1 MNTRAQNGKNVLIH
15 RRSFLGS
22 GLAAGLVLRTGSAL
36 GAPASGDSSSPVV
49 ETTAGKIRGSI
60 ENKVCAFRGVPYGAS
75 TAGAGRFMAPQKPQP
90 WSGVKDTVELGHR
103 SPQAASGLIPEVAA
117 VDAKEPS
124 GEDCLVLN
132 VWTPSPSS
140 GHKRPVMVWLHGG
153 GFTSGSGGFKI
164 YDGVNLAGKHDVVVV
179 TVNHRLNAFGY
190 LYLAD
195 LGGARYADSGNAGM
209 LDIVAALQWVHDNIA
224 NFGGDAGNVTI
235 FGQSGG
241 GAKVST
247 LLAMPAAKGLF
258 HRAVIESGASL
269 RGIPRDAANKSTEA
283 FLAKV
288 GLKSNQIDQLQNMP
302 VERLTQV
309 LAGGG
314 PAGAPGLRFGPV
326 VDGKTLPANPFD
338 PTAPEISANVP
349 LLIGTTQ
356 TEVTFFAGQ
365 QLDPIDEAAARARV
379 KQAFHLSDAD
389 TDKLIAAYKKTEA
402 GISNIDLALESASD
416 AFTWTNAITAAERK
430 VALEK
435 APTYMYYF
443 KWRSPVRD
451 GKLKA
456 MHCMEIPFV
465 FDNPDAGKPMTG
477 SGEDRYALAAK
488 ISGAWVA
495 FARTGNPSQKGLAWP
510 AYNTAKRATMILDD
524 KCEVVDDPRK
534 EVRLA
539 LASLPGSQ
547 FS

>member
-1 MNTRAQNGKNVLIH
+1 VTSRSRNGKNDLIH
-15 RRSFLGS
+15 RRSFLGNS
-22 GLAAGLVLRTGSAL
+22 LAAGLLLKATPAIAAAAKSDASA
-36 GAPASGDSSSPVV
+36 PVV
-49 ETTAGKIRGSI
+49 ETTAGKIRGTM
-60 ENKVCAFRGVPYGAS
+60 EDKVLAFRGVPYGAS
-75 TAGAGRFMAPQKPQP
+75 TAGSGRFMPPEKPQS
-90 WSGVKDTVELGHR
+90 WSGVKDTIELGYR

-117 VDAKEPS
+117 VDANEPS
-124 GEDCLVLN
+124 GEDCLMLN
-132 VWTPSPSS
+132 VWTPGTSG

-195 LGGARYADSGNAGM
+195 LGGAKYANSTNVGM
-209 LDIVAALQWVHDNIA
+209 LDIVAALRWVRDNIS
-224 NFGGDAGNVTI
+224 NFGGDPGNVTI

-247 LLAMPAAKGLF
+247 LLAMPSAKGLF

-288 GLKSNQIDQLQNMP
+288 GLKPNQIDELQRLP
-302 VERLTQV
+302 VDRMIKV
-309 LAGGG
+309 LEGGG
-314 PAGAPGLRFGPV
+314 PAGAPGLRFGAV

-338 PTAPEISANVP
+338 PTAPEISAGVP
-349 LLIGTTQ
+349 LLIGSTQ
-356 TEVTFFAGQ
+356 TEVTFFPGQ
-365 QLDPIDEAAARARV
+365 QLDPIDQAALRARV
-379 KQAFHLSDAD
+379 KQTFRTSDAEA
-389 TDKLIAAYKKTEA
+389 DKIIAVYKSVNP
-402 GISNIDLALESASD
+402 GISNIDVALESASD
-416 AFTWTNAITAAERK
+416 SFAWTNALTAAERK
-430 VALEK
+430 AALQK
-435 APTYMYYF
+435 APAYMYYF

-488 ISGAWVA
+488 ISAAWVA
-495 FARTGNPSQKGLAWP
+495 FARTGNPSQKGLAWA
-510 AYNTAKRATMILDD
+510 AYNTTNRATMILGD

-539 LASLPGSQ
+539 LTSLPA
-547 FS
+547 

>member
-1 MNTRAQNGKNVLIH
+1 MKSHPPNHQDVLIP
-15 RRSFLGS
+15 RRSFLNRGT
-22 GLAAGLVLRTGSAL
+22 LAAGAL
-36 GAPASGDSSSPVV
+36 MSGAFAKTWAAPATGDSSGPIV
-49 ETTAGKIRGSI
+49 ETTTGKIRGAI
-60 ENKVCAFRGVPYGAS
+60 QDKVSAFRGVPYGAS
-75 TAGAGRFMAPQKPQP
+75 TAGSGRFMPPEKPQP
-90 WSGVKDTVELGHR
+90 WTGVKDTVELGHR
-103 SPQAASGLIPEVAA
+103 SPQGASTLIPEVAA
-117 VDAKEPS
+117 VDANEPA

-132 VWTPSPSS
+132 VWTPSAAS

-164 YDGVNLAGKHDVVVV
+164 YDGVNLAARHDVVVV
-179 TVNHRLNAFGY
+179 TINHRLNAFGY

-195 LGGARYADSGNAGM
+195 LGGAKYANSSNIGM
-209 LDIVAALQWVHDNIA
+209 LDIVAALEWVRDNIA
-224 NFGGDAGNVTI
+224 NFGGDPANVTI

-241 GAKVST
+241 AAKVST

-258 HRAVIESGASL
+258 HRGIIESGASL

-288 GLKSNQIDQLQNMP
+288 GLKPDQIDQLQNLP
-302 VERLTQV
+302 VDRLLKG
-309 LAGGG
+309 LAGG
-314 PAGAPGLRFGPV
+314 RFGPV
-326 VDGKTLPANPFD
+326 VDGKTLPGNPFD
-338 PTAPEISANVP
+338 PTAPEISSNVP

-365 QLDPIDEAAARARV
+365 QLDPIDEAALRERV
-379 KQAFHLSDAD
+379 KQTFHASDAD
-389 TDKLIAAYKKTEA
+389 TDKILAVYKKVDPA
-402 GISNIDLALESASD
+402 ISNIDLALESASD
-416 AFTWTNAITAAERK
+416 SFAWTNAITAAERK
-430 VALEK
+430 AALGK
-435 APTYMYYF
+435 APAYMYYF

-488 ISGAWVA
+488 VSGAWVA

-510 AYNTAKRATMILDD
+510 AYNATKRTTMILDT

-534 EVRLA
+534 EVRLT
-539 LASLPGSQ
+539 LASLPAPQAG
-547 FS
+547 

>member
-1 MNTRAQNGKNVLIH
+1 MSSKID
-15 RRSFLGS
+15 RRCFLS
-22 GLAAGLVLRTGSAL
+22 RTTVAAGAIMGGGFGTSFA
-36 GAPASGDSSSPVV
+36 APSTGDSTGPVV
-49 ETTAGKIRGSI
+49 ETTTGKVRGTM
-60 ENKVCAFRGVPYGAS
+60 EDKVCAFRGIPYGAS
-75 TAGAGRFMAPQKPQP
+75 TAGPGRFRPPQKPQP
-90 WSGVKDTVELGHR
+90 WTGVKETVELGHR

-117 VDAKEPS
+117 VDVKEPS

-132 VWTPSPSS
+132 VWTPSATP

-164 YDGVNLAGKHDVVVV
+164 YDGVNLAGRHDVVVV

-190 LYLAD
+190 LYMAD
-195 LGGARYADSGNAGM
+195 LGGAKYADASNAGM
-209 LDIVAALQWVHDNIA
+209 LDIVAALQWVHDNIS

-247 LLAMPAAKGLF
+247 LLAMPSAQGLF

-269 RGIPRDAANKSTEA
+269 RGISRDAANKSTEA

-288 GLKSNQIDQLQNMP
+288 GLKRNRIDELRTMP
-302 VERLTQV
+302 VERIV
-309 LAGGG
+309 AALAGGG

-338 PTAPEISANVP
+338 PTAPEISASVP
-349 LLIGTTQ
+349 LLIGSTQ

-365 QLDPIDEAAARARV
+365 QLDPIDEAMARERV
-379 KQAFHLSDAD
+379 QRTFRASDAD
-389 TDKLIAAYKKTEA
+389 TDKIIAAYKKVDPR
-402 GISNIDLALESASD
+402 ISNIDLYLESASD
-416 AFTWTNAITAAERK
+416 NFAWTNALTAAERK
-430 VALEK
+430 SALGK
-435 APTYMYYF
+435 APVYMYYF

-477 SGEDRYALAAK
+477 SGQDRYALAHK

-495 FARTGNPSQKGLAWP
+495 FARSGNPSQKGLAWP
-510 AYNTAKRATMILDD
+510 AYDTTKRATMILDD
-524 KCEVVDDPRK
+524 QCEVVDDPRK
-534 EVRLA
+534 EIRFA
-539 LASLPGSQ
+539 LASLPPRLG
-547 FS
+547 

>member
-1 MNTRAQNGKNVLIH
+1 MHVNNHLTN
-15 RRSFLGS
+15 RRTFLGGS
-22 GLAAGLVLRTGSAL
+22 ALAAGILLRTPSF
-36 GAPASGDSSSPVV
+36 GAAAKSDSSGPVV
-49 ETTAGKIRGSI
+49 ETTAGKIRGTM
-60 ENKVCAFRGVPYGAS
+60 EDKVSVFRGVPYGAS
-75 TAGAGRFMAPQKPQP
+75 TGGSGRFMPPEKPQP
-90 WSGVKDTVELGHR
+90 WTGVKDTLELGHR
-103 SPQAASGLIPEVAA
+103 SPQGPSGLIPEVAA
-117 VDAKEPS
+117 VDAGEPA

-132 VWTPSPSS
+132 VWTPSAAAST
-140 GHKRPVMVWLHGG
+140 HKRPVMVWLHGG

-179 TVNHRLNAFGY
+179 TINHRLNAFGY

-195 LGGARYADSGNAGM
+195 LGGAKYANASNVGM
-209 LDIVAALQWVHDNIA
+209 LDIVAALQWVHDNIS
-224 NFGGDAGNVTI
+224 NFGGDSGNVTI

-269 RGIPRDAANKSTEA
+269 RGIPREAANKSTEA

-288 GLKSNQIDQLQNMP
+288 GLKPDRLDELQNMP
-302 VERLTQV
+302 VDRLVQG
-309 LAGGG
+309 LAGG
-314 PAGAPGLRFGPV
+314 RFGAV
-326 VDGKTLPANPFD
+326 VDGKTLPGNPFD
-338 PTAPEISANVP
+338 PAAPEISASVP
-349 LLIGTTQ
+349 LLIGTVQ

-365 QLDPIDEAAARARV
+365 QLDPIDEAAMRARV
-379 KQAFHLSDAD
+379 KQTFHASDAD
-389 TDKLIAAYKKTEA
+389 TDKIIAVYKQVDPA
-402 GISNIDLALESASD
+402 ISNIDVALESASD
-416 AFTWTNAITAAERK
+416 SFAWTNALTAAERK
-430 VALEK
+430 AALGK
-435 APTYMYYF
+435 ASAYMYYF

-465 FDNPDAGKPMTG
+465 FDIPDLGKPMTG
-477 SGEDRYALAAK
+477 SGEDRYALASK

-495 FARTGNPSQKGLAWP
+495 FARTGNPSEKGLAWP

-534 EVRLA
+534 EVRMA
-539 LASLPGSQ
+539 LAALPA
-547 FS
+547 

>member
-1 MNTRAQNGKNVLIH
+1 MNVH
-15 RRSFLGS
+15 RRSFLNRS
-22 GLAAGLVLRTGSAL
+22 TLAAGALMSGAFARTWA
-36 GAPASGDSSSPVV
+36 APATGDSSGPIV
-49 ETTAGKIRGSI
+49 ETTAGKIRGAI
-60 ENKVCAFRGVPYGAS
+60 QDKVAAFQGVPYGAS
-75 TAGAGRFMAPQKPQP
+75 TAGSSRFMPPEKPQP
-90 WSGVKDTVELGHR
+90 WTGVKDTVELGHR
-103 SPQAASGLIPEVAA
+103 SPQGGSTLIPEVAA
-117 VDAKEPS
+117 VDANEPA

-132 VWTPSPSS
+132 VWTPSATS

-164 YDGVNLAGKHDVVVV
+164 YDGVNLAARHDVVVV
-179 TVNHRLNAFGY
+179 TINHRLNAFGY

-195 LGGARYADSGNAGM
+195 LGGAKYANSSNIGM
-209 LDIVAALQWVHDNIA
+209 LDIVAALEWVRDNIA
-224 NFGGDAGNVTI
+224 NFGGDPANVTI

-241 GAKVST
+241 AAKVST

-258 HRAVIESGASL
+258 HRGIIESGASL

-288 GLKSNQIDQLQNMP
+288 GLKPDQIDQLQNLP
-302 VERLTQV
+302 VDRLLKG
-309 LAGGG
+309 LAGG
-314 PAGAPGLRFGPV
+314 RFGPV
-326 VDGKTLPANPFD
+326 VDGKTLPGNPFD
-338 PTAPEISANVP
+338 PTAPEISSNVP

-365 QLDPIDEAAARARV
+365 QLDPIDEAALRERV
-379 KQAFHLSDAD
+379 KQTFHASDAD
-389 TDKLIAAYKKTEA
+389 TDKILAVYKKVDPA
-402 GISNIDLALESASD
+402 ISNIDLALESASD
-416 AFTWTNAITAAERK
+416 SFAWTNAITAAERK
-430 VALEK
+430 AALGK
-435 APTYMYYF
+435 APAYMYYF

-488 ISGAWVA
+488 VSGAWVA

-510 AYNTAKRATMILDD
+510 AYNATKRTTMILDT

-534 EVRLA
+534 EVRLT
-539 LASLPGSQ
+539 LASLPAPQAG
-547 FS
+547 